1 MAPLDY
7 RSLGLKVG
15 IEIHQQLSGKK
26 LFCNCPAE
34 LSETVVGKFERT
46 LRPSA
51 SEMGEV
57 DRAAIEEAQKSLRFI
72 YESTPCDC
80 LVEADEEPP
89 HRASQEAIECALLF
103 ARMVDARPVDEIEFM
118 RKIVIDGSN
127 TAGFQRTALIAM
139 DGMLRMENGTI
150 GIETICL
157 EEDAARRISEEQ
169 NKVVFRLDRLGIPL
183 IEIATSPEI
192 DSPERARTVAERI
205 GVLLRATKRVRRG
218 IGTIREDL
226 NISITGGARVEIKGV
241 QELDLIPKYV
251 ENEVRR
257 QLALIAVRD
266 ELARRGVKE
275 IPSIKVDVTPVF
287 KGTKCKVL
295 AKGIARGERVLAVRL
310 PGFDDLMAADEEGTK
325 RLGREFAMHA
335 RVAGA
340 GGIFHSDELP
350 GYGIEEEEVLKV
362 RAAVHADKQDGI
374 ALIVANEE
382 IANNAMDRVIMRA
395 RQALKGVP
403 EETRDPLPDGTS
415 EYSRPLPGRARMY
428 PETDVPPIR
437 VDRKLLDLIE
447 AEIPELP
454 EQIAHRLQK
463 LYSLN
468 EEQASAL
475 VRNGCDEDF
484 EELVDK
490 GIPAKLVART
500 LINTLPELRSEGL
513 DSSAL
518 TTDVLSRVLQGVGK
532 GEYAKEAVPE
542 ILRRVLRNG
551 EPVDMAIERLGFA
564 GASTAEVDRIIDEIL
579 AEKID
584 LIKEKG
590 ERSIAPLMGLAMEK
604 LRGKAD
610 GKTINERLTT
620 KVKELLASERRP

>member
-1 MAPLDY
+1 MASFDY
-7 RSLGLKVG
+7 GSLGLKVG
-15 IEIHQQLSGKK
+15 IEIHQQLRGKK

-57 DRAAIEEAQKSLRFI
+57 DRAALEEAQKSLRFV
-72 YESTPCDC
+72 YECTPCDC

-89 HRASQEAIECALLF
+89 HRASQEAIEGALLF

-139 DGMLRMENGTI
+139 DGMLKMDDGTI

-169 NKVVFRLDRLGIPL
+169 NRVVFRLDRLGIPL

-192 DSPERARTVAERI
+192 DSPERARMVAERI
-205 GVLLRATKRVRRG
+205 GTLLRATKRVRRG

-226 NISITGGARVEIKGV
+226 NISISGGARVEIKGV

-275 IPSIKVDVTPVF
+275 IPSIRVDVTPIF

-310 PGFDDLMAADEEGTK
+310 PGFDDLMSEDEEGTK

-350 GYGIEEEEVLKV
+350 GYGIEQEEVLKV
-362 RAAVHADKQDGI
+362 RAAVHADKKDGI
-374 ALIVANEE
+374 ALVVANEE
-382 IANNAMDRVIMRA
+382 QASSAMDRVIERA

-415 EYSRPLPGRARMY
+415 AYSRPLPGRARMY

-437 VDRKLLDLIE
+437 VDKKLLDLIE

-454 EQIAHRLQK
+454 EQITHRLQK

-468 EEQASAL
+468 EEQANAL
-475 VRNGCDEDF
+475 VKNGYDEDF
-484 EELVDK
+484 EELVRT

-500 LINTLPELRSEGL
+500 LINTLSELRSEGL
-513 DSSAL
+513 DSSVL
-518 TTDVLSRVLQGVGK
+518 SSDILSRVLQGVGK

-542 ILRRVLRNG
+542 ILRRVLRNN
-551 EPVDMAIERLGFA
+551 ESVEVAIEKLGFA
-564 GASTAEVDRIIDEIL
+564 GASTAEVDKIIYEIL
-579 AEKID
+579 TEKMD
-584 LIKEKG
+584 LINERG
-590 ERSIAPLMGLAMEK
+590 ERAIAPLMGLAMEK

-610 GKTINERLTT
+610 GKTINERLTAR
-620 KVKELLASERRP
+620 VKELLSSER